1 MKFFIAAVV
10 ILFSPQLFSQSST
23 TTVIV
28 GSPEKYLATATKIN
42 DLVHTKLDVKFDYS
56 KSWLYGKEWVTLHPH
71 FYVTD
76 SLNLDAKGMQ
86 INEVQLVKSGKMLP
100 LKYTYDGLNL
110 RIRLDKGYKA
120 NENYTVYI
128 DYISKPDEF
137 KGSTPGLFEGLKGLY
152 FINPKGLDKN
162 TPQQIWTQGETE
174 GNSIWFPTI
183 DKPNQK
189 TTNEITM
196 TVPAKYLTLSNGLLM
211 SKKNNADGTRTDTWK
226 MNLPHAPYLLFMA
239 VGDYAVIKDKYKSKE
254 ISYYVE
260 KEYSAVAK
268 KIFGLTPEM
277 IAYYSRI
284 TGVDF
289 PWPKYAQITGREYI
303 FGAMENTSATLHGS
317 DIQQDARQLID
328 HNSWE
333 GVIAH
338 ELFHQ
343 WFGDYVTTE
352 SWSNT
357 TVNESFADYGETLW
371 NEYKYG
377 KDAGI
382 EQNYKGIAA
391 YLSEP
396 SNAENNLVRF
406 SYNSVIEMFDQVS
419 YQKGGAILNM
429 LRNYVGDSAFFK
441 SINLYLTNNKFK
453 SAEATNLRLAF
464 EEVTGK
470 DLNWF
475 WNQWY
480 YGSGHPK
487 LDISYKYNTEKK
499 IGTVFITQTQPGKT
513 FKLPLAID
521 VYEGSEKRRY
531 NVWMNNKVD
540 TFSFVTT
547 SQPALINVD
556 GDKILVGEK
565 QDHKTLKELI
575 HQYTYAGNYVDRLEA
590 IDSIAAHQTE
600 PLAQDFLKTALKD
613 KSSDLRIRV
622 LGKLDVKDIVVK
634 QAFEPFIKN
643 IASNDQ
649 KSLVRAK
656 AIEVLGKYKKP
667 ENIATFYNATTDSSY
682 SISGQALLALRDV
695 DSVAALKQAEKLSV
709 KPARG
714 TLNQAIISTLCRLG
728 GEDSYEFIT
737 NKFSTASISDKISM
751 LQNFAFYI
759 GKIQST
765 ENVNKAIDMIV
776 DFRQSLPGF
785 YHLQP
790 MINSTLNTIAQ
801 RKQATGMAD
810 QSNYIK
816 SKLNAPGL

>member
-1 MKFFIAAVV
+1 MKIFIAALL
-10 ILFSPQLFSQSST
+10 ILFSTQLFSQAST
-23 TTVIV
+23 TILNA
-28 GSPEKYLATATKIN
+28 GSEKYFATATKIN

-56 KSWLYGKEWVTLHPH
+56 KSWLYGKEWVTVHPH
-71 FYVTD
+71 FYSTD
-76 SLNLDAKGMQ
+76 SLDLDAKGMQ
-86 INEVQLVKSGKMLP
+86 INEVHLVKAGKLLP
-100 LKYTYDGLNL
+100 LKHTYDGLTL
-110 RIRLDKGYKA
+110 HIKLDKAYRA

-128 DYISKPDEF
+128 SYISKPDEF

-152 FINPKGLDKN
+152 FINPKGTDKN

-189 TTNEITM
+189 TTNEITL
-196 TVPAKYLTLSNGLLM
+196 TVPAKYVTLSNGLLI

-226 MNLPHAPYLLFMA
+226 MDLPHAPYLLFLA
-239 VGDYAVIKDKYKSKE
+239 VGDYAIVKDKYKNKE
-254 ISYYVE
+254 VSYYVE
-260 KEYSAVAK
+260 KEYAGVAE

-317 DIQQDARQLID
+317 DVQQDTRQLKD
-328 HNSWE
+328 DNTWE

-357 TVNESFADYGETLW
+357 TVNESFADYGETMW
-371 NEYKYG
+371 DEYKYG

-391 YLSEP
+391 YLSQP
-396 SNAENNLVRF
+396 ANATNNLVRF

-419 YQKGGAILNM
+419 YEKGGAILNM

-464 EEVTGK
+464 EEVTGR

-480 YGSGHPK
+480 YGSGHPI
-487 LDISYKYNTEKK
+487 LDISYNYNAEKK
-499 IGTVFITQTQPGKT
+499 VASVFVTQTQPGRT
-513 FKLPLAID
+513 FKLPFAID
-521 VYEGSEKRRY
+521 VYEGAQKKRY
-531 NVWMNNKVD
+531 NVWMNNKSD
-540 TFSFVTT
+540 TFSFA
-547 SQPALINVD
+547 SAAQPDLINVD
-556 GDKILVGEK
+556 GDKMLVAQK
-565 QDHKTLKELI
+565 KDHKTLKEFVY
-575 HQYTYAGNYVDRLEA
+575 QYTHAGNYVDRLEA
-590 IDSIAAHQTE
+590 IDSVAAHQSDAM
-600 PLAQDFLKTALKD
+600 AQGFLQTALKD
-613 KSSDLRIRV
+613 NAESLRIRT
-622 LGKLDVKDIVVK
+622 LGKLDIHDNVVK
-634 QAFEPFIKN
+634 KTFEPIIRN
-643 IASNDQ
+643 IASKDP

-656 AIEVLGKYKKP
+656 AIEMLGKYKKP

-682 SISGQALLALRDV
+682 SIAGEALFALRDV

-709 KPARG
+709 HTAKG

-728 GEDSYEFIT
+728 GESNFDFIAG
-737 NKFSTASISDKISM
+737 KFDAASISEKISM
-751 LQNFAFYI
+751 LSNLAGYI
-759 GKIQST
+759 GRLQNT
-765 ENVNKAIDMIV
+765 DRVNKAVDMIV
-776 DFRQSLPGF
+776 DFRETLPGF

-790 MINSTLNTIAQ
+790 MINSVLNSIAQ
-801 RKQATGMAD
+801 KKQAAGMVE
-810 QSNYIK
+810 QFNYIK
-816 SKLNAPGL
+816 SKLTTTSSF